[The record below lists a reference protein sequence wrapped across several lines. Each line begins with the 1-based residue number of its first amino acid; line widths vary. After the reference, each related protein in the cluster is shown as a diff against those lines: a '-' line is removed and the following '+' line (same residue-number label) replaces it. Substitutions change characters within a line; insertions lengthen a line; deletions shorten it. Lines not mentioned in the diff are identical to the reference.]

1 MVARCAGISAGARCQ
16 RARDNTHTLHRITFS
31 TRHIAAHLRRGGLI
45 AYPTESCYG
54 LGCDPD
60 NRSAVLRLL
69 KLKQRPQRKGLIVIA
84 SSYRQVARYLQP
96 LTPAQQQ
103 ELIAAGAQA
112 ITCLMP
118 AHHSTPRWLRGS
130 HDTLAVRLTA
140 HQQAM
145 QLCRGLNSA
154 LVSTSAN
161 RSGQRPARTY
171 AQCQRSFGRKVWVL
185 PGRVGKRKKPSTI
198 RTWTD
203 GRIIR

>member
-1 MVARCAGISAGARCQ
+1 MFRHSA
-16 RARDNTHTLHRITFS
+16 S
-31 TRHIAAHLRRGGLI
+31 SRHIAAYLRRGGLI

-60 NRSAVLRLL
+60 NRAAVQRLL
-69 KLKQRPQRKGLIVIA
+69 KLKQRPQRKGLILIA
-84 SSYRQVARYLQP
+84 ASYRQVAHYLQP
-96 LTPAQQQ
+96 LTSIQQLQLQ
-103 ELIAAGAQA
+103 EAGAQA

-118 AHHSTPRWLRGS
+118 ARHSAPRWLRGA

-140 HQQAM
+140 HRQAA
-145 QLCRGLNSA
+145 QLCLSANSA

-171 AQCQRSFGRKVWVL
+171 AQCQRLFGHKVWVL

-198 RTWTD
+198 RAWAD
-203 GRIIR
+203 GQIIRS